1 MDAAA
6 LELIIL
12 KHSFDLILCQVHVLR
27 RNLFCVLLP
36 VRNDRRRYRQQT
48 VHINL
53 ELDQD

>member
-12 KHSFDLILCQVHVLR
+12 EHSLDLFLCQVHVLR
-27 RNLFCVLLP
+27 CNLFCVLLP

-53 ELDQD
+53 EPDQD